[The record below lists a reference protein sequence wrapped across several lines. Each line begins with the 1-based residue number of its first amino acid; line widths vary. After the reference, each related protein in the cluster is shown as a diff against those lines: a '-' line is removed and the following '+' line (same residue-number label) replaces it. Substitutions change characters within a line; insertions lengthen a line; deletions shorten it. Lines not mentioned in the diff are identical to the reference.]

1 MYSGGGGKP
10 PIGSSTFKPY
20 RMSPVLKTES
30 QDHGYETSSG
40 LSAGGNNSTDATGPS
55 LSASGDTIMSPQ
67 HSSGGGNNASGTG
80 LVTKCEMPPPTPE
93 DPYNFVDDEMSSSGG
108 GGTGD
113 TMSPHQLLSPGG
125 SSMSGGPTNRSY
137 ALGKLLP
144 AMHTNMH
151 GIHSPGLLDAV
162 PDGEVNAVA
171 TAVISATPKKRGRKK
186 KVREADAQDHSD
198 TIIG

>member
-1 MYSGGGGKP
+1 MYGGGGGGKP
-10 PIGSSTFKPY
+10 PLSSSTFKPY

-55 LSASGDTIMSPQ
+55 ISASGESIMSPQ
-67 HSSGGGNNASGTG
+67 HSSGSGNNATG

-125 SSMSGGPTNRSY
+125 SSMSGPTNRSY

-151 GIHSPGLLDAV
+151 GIHSPGLLEANA
-162 PDGEVNAVA
+162 DGEVVAAV
-171 TAVISATPKKRGRKK
+171 TVSSATPKKRGRKK
-186 KVREADAQDHSD
+186 KVRESDALDNIELS
-198 TIIG
+198 IG

>member
-1 MYSGGGGKP
+1 MYGGSKP
-10 PIGSSTFKPY
+10 PLSSSTFKPY

-55 LSASGDTIMSPQ
+55 LSASSDTIMSPQ
-67 HSSGGGNNASGTG
+67 HSSGGGNNTTGAG

-144 AMHTNMH
+144 TMHTNMH
-151 GIHSPGLLDAV
+151 GIHSPGLLDAAT
-162 PDGEVNAVA
+162 DGDVTA
-171 TAVISATPKKRGRKK
+171 TAAAAVNSATPKKRGRKK
-186 KVREADAQDHSD
+186 KVREADAQENIETS
-198 TIIG
+198 IG

>member
-1 MYSGGGGKP
+1 MYGGGKP
-10 PIGSSTFKPY
+10 PLSSSTFKPY

-55 LSASGDTIMSPQ
+55 LSASGESIMSPQ
-67 HSSGGGNNASGTG
+67 HSSGGGNNATGTG

-125 SSMSGGPTNRSY
+125 SSMSGPTNRSY

-144 AMHTNMH
+144 AMHTNML
-151 GIHSPGLLDAV
+151 GIHSPGLLDTAA
-162 PDGEVNAVA
+162 DGEVTTAA
-171 TAVISATPKKRGRKK
+171 TAVSSATPKKRGRKK
-186 KVREADAQDHSD
+186 KVREADAQDTSE
-198 TIIG
+198 TSIG